1 MSSESIESF
10 PSSQSSAAQFQHQKD
25 DIVHIL
31 NIRASTFRRSKVE
44 EVLFPDA
51 FRLARQEY
59 IILIQKPTESTIMKI
74 RSAYNMHPVIEYE
87 CNSSSYL
94 KDHMIQLDD
103 CLFLTLTD
111 IPKSGELNNPASLKI
126 IMMNSIMFLL
136 IQQELHCI
144 EEIFVKTMNFNV
156 FDWENQDKNA
166 ETEEFYKKSDTAMTN
181 YKKRFTIK
189 LDLVEF
195 YEMNSL
201 EEILY
206 KILHVMFMRIEEI
219 VSEMDNEVKIC
230 NEFATE
236 LSTAERIDFVL
247 RVHMAKKTLIYAR
260 NYVDSKAKLLP
271 EIIESKFLTR
281 TFNQYLNSMA
291 LNMKKLT
298 KKIDSSRDLLKS
310 SEHVHKA
317 IVEGKLSDTSERSND
332 LLKVF
337 SAITTICL
345 PLNLVS
351 GFFGMNIRIPFQS
364 DEYTEVYPFLVIVG
378 CSLCYL
384 IAIIVLFRMKGWL

>member
-1 MSSESIESF
+1 MSSESVESC
-10 PSSQSSAAQFQHQKD
+10 PSSQSSASCLNGLSE

-31 NIRASTFRRSKVE
+31 NIRASTSRRAKVE
-44 EVLFPDA
+44 EVLCPDA

-111 IPKSGELNNPASLKI
+111 IPKSGELNSPVSLKI

-136 IQQELHCI
+136 IHQELHCI
-144 EEIFVKTMNFNV
+144 EEIFVKRMKFDVFNIGKQ
-156 FDWENQDKNA
+156 ENDV
-166 ETEEFYKKSDTAMTN
+166 ETEDFYKKSETALTN

-195 YEMNSL
+195 YELTSL
-201 EEILY
+201 EEVLY
-206 KILHVMFMRIEEI
+206 KLLHVMFMRIEEI
-219 VSEMDNEVKIC
+219 VSEMDNEVKVC

-298 KKIDSSRDLLKS
+298 KKIDSSMDLLKS

-351 GFFGMNIRIPFQS
+351 GFFGMNIRIPFQN
-364 DEYTEVYPFLVIVG
+364 DEVTNVFPFIIIVG

-384 IAIIVLFRMKGWL
+384 ISIVVLFRSKGWL

>member
-1 MSSESIESF
+1 MDSIESI
-10 PSSQSSAAQFQHQKD
+10 SSYSNSELSQQTDF
-25 DIVHIL
+25 DIVHIM
-31 NIRASTFRRSKVE
+31 NIRASTYRKSKVDD
-44 EVLFPDA
+44 VLYPEA
-51 FRLARQEY
+51 FKLSGCEY
-59 IILIQKPTESTIMKI
+59 IILIQKPTENTIMRI
-74 RSAYNMHPVIEYE
+74 RSAYSMHPVIEYE

-103 CLFLTLTD
+103 CFFLTLTD
-111 IPKSGELNNPASLKI
+111 IPKSGILSSPASLKI
-126 IMMNSIMFLL
+126 IMMKNLMFLL
-136 IQQELHCI
+136 IQEDLHCL
-144 EEIFVKTMNFNV
+144 EEIFVNKMNFNV
-156 FDWENQDKNA
+156 FHDKKTQVN
-166 ETEEFYKKSDTAMTN
+166 TEIEQIYKKSDTAMTN

-195 YEMNSL
+195 YELTSL

-247 RVHMAKKTLIYAR
+247 RVHVAKKTLILAR
-260 NYVDSKAKLLP
+260 SYVDSKAKLLP
-271 EIIESKFLTR
+271 EIIESNFLTK
-281 TFNQYLNSMA
+281 TFNQYLYSMS

-317 IVEGKLSDTSERSND
+317 IVEGKLSDTSERSNE

-337 SAITTICL
+337 SAITTIFL
-345 PLNLVS
+345 PLNLVA
-351 GFFGMNIRIPFQS
+351 GFFGMNVRIPFQN
-364 DEYTEVYPFLVIVG
+364 DEVQNVLPFVVICLGCLAYLVFIVIV
-378 CSLCYL
+378 
-384 IAIIVLFRMKGWL
+384 FRTKGWL

>member
-1 MSSESIESF
+1 MESIPSVSSYSSSESCIESEY
-10 PSSQSSAAQFQHQKD
+10 
-25 DIVHIL
+25 DIVHVM
-31 NIRASTFRRSKVE
+31 NIRANTYRKSKVE
-44 EVLFPDA
+44 DVLFPEA
-51 FRLARQEY
+51 FKLAGCEY

-74 RSAYNMHPVIEYE
+74 RSAYSMHPVIEYE

-103 CLFLTLTD
+103 CFFLTLTD
-111 IPKSGELNNPASLKI
+111 IPKSGILSSPASLKI
-126 IMMNSIMFLL
+126 ILMKNLMFLL
-136 IQQELHCI
+136 VQEELHCL
-144 EEIFVKTMNFNV
+144 EEIFVQKMNFDV
-156 FDWENQDKNA
+156 FNSKKEQNCT
-166 ETEEFYKKSDTAMTN
+166 ETEALYKKSDTALTN

-195 YEMNSL
+195 YELTSL
-201 EEILY
+201 EEIMY
-206 KILHVMFMRIEEI
+206 KLLHVMFMRIEEI
-219 VSEMDNEVKIC
+219 VSEIDNEVKIC

-247 RVHMAKKTLIYAR
+247 RVHIAKKTLILAR

-271 EIIESKFLTR
+271 EIIESNFLTK
-281 TFNQYLNSMA
+281 TFNQYLYSMA

-317 IVEGKLSDTSERSND
+317 IVEGKLSDTSERSNE

-337 SAITTICL
+337 SAITTIFL
-345 PLNLVS
+345 PLNLVA
-351 GFFGMNIRIPFQS
+351 GFFGMNVRIPFQN
-364 DEYTEVYPFLVIVG
+364 DEVENVLPFVIICLGCLTYLIFIVIV
-378 CSLCYL
+378 
-384 IAIIVLFRMKGWL
+384 FRIKGWL